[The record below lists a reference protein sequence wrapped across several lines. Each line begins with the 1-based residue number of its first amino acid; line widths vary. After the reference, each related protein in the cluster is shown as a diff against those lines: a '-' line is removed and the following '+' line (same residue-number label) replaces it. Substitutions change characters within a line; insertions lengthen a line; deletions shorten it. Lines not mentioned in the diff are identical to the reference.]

1 MKKLLCMIALIPF
14 GFVGSCSSQEQPKD
28 GSKASITIPQKISAE
43 QAKTMMDEGKPYTL
57 LDVRTDAEFKEGRI
71 SGAILIP
78 DYEIESRAE
87 KELPDKN
94 AVILI
99 YCRSGA
105 RSARTA
111 QTLANMGYT
120 NIYDFGGIINWP
132 FETIS
137 N

>member
-1 MKKLLCMIALIPF
+1 MKKLLCMIFLIPF
-14 GFVGSCSSQEQPKD
+14 GLTGSCSSQEQPKD
-28 GSKASITIPQKISAE
+28 GKKASIATVQKISSA
-43 QAKTMMDEGKPYTL
+43 QAKAMMDEGKPYTL
-57 LDVRTDAEFKEGRI
+57 LDVRTDAEFKERRI

-78 DYEIESRAE
+78 DYEIEARAE

-105 RSARTA
+105 RSARSA
-111 QTLANMGYT
+111 QTLVNMGYT

-137 N
+137 D